1 MTESKKGRKPKY
13 TIEHIITAAVAHADE
28 YGLEEVTMAKVAKR
42 VGCTPMALYSHV
54 KNHDA
59 LLMAM
64 ADKALSDLAPN
75 ITSDLNWQQGV
86 RRWLQTLWQ
95 SCIQRQWLVE
105 VIMVNERISL
115 QWLKY
120 NEFLFELLQH
130 AGMSDKQIADSLS
143 MIGCISVSAI
153 FQATKFPLP
162 RTVVIEQGLTDTQ
175 SNPLNIQMWAK
186 LVPHVQMQSN
196 EKFLQ
201 ETEDLIIMSL
211 ENRLAERTQ

>member
-13 TIEHIITAAVAHADE
+13 TTENIIAAAVDHADE
-28 YGLEEVTMAKVAKR
+28 CGLEEVTMAKVAKR

-54 KNHDA
+54 ANHDA

-64 ADKALSDLAPN
+64 ADKALSDLDPS
-75 ITSDLNWQQGV
+75 ITPDLTWQEGV

-95 SCIQRQWLVE
+95 GCIERQWLVE

-120 NEFLFELLQH
+120 NEFLFALLEQ
-130 AGMSDKQIADSLS
+130 AGMNEKQIADSLS

-162 RTVVIEQGLTDTQ
+162 RAAVIEQGLTDTLSDQ
-175 SNPLNIQMWAK
+175 LNIEMWAK
-186 LVPHVQMQSN
+186 LVPHIQVQSN

-201 ETEDLIIMSL
+201 ETEDLIVVSL
-211 ENRLAERTQ
+211 ETRLAE